1 MFESSSSG
9 VSLQGTINYSR
20 LRYTKAH
27 EEIRR
32 PVINEYRAVR
42 ENDGVLEL
50 LRLETDNPIADRK
63 EWEVRFPSLCKNVK
77 SYAPRPV
84 NLPIAVI
91 REHEYVVVESKE
103 EANNVASAVLN
114 WLNEDSDIHGEGTDF
129 IGIDMEWNAFG
140 SDSSSQSLQVSF
152 RDHPTYLFNLS

>member
-1 MFESSSSG
+1 M
-9 VSLQGTINYSR
+9 IN
-20 LRYTKAH
+20 K
-27 EEIRR
+27 
-32 PVINEYRAVR
+32 YRAVR

-84 NLPIAVI
+84 NLPKAVI

-114 WLNEDSDIHGEGTDF
+114 WLNEDSGIHGEGTEF
-129 IGIDMEWNAFG
+129 IGVDMEWNAFG
-140 SDSSSQSLQVSF
+140 SDSS
-152 RDHPTYLFNLS
+152 